1 MQWIEIKV
9 EAHPEAVDALSELL
23 SSLTQHGVAVQEPFA
38 LEDDGQK
45 WTHIPNAPVTVCG
58 YLAADEH
65 SDSILLRIEEAL
77 WYLRSIAIGDIGV
90 MQTRTID
97 DEDWAETWKQY
108 FHVTR
113 IGRKI
118 VIKPSWREFS
128 SDEPDLAVIELDPG
142 MAFGTGTH
150 PTTRMCLEAIEDTVR
165 AGDTVID
172 VGCGSGILS
181 LGAIKLGAK
190 SALGFDI
197 SSVAVRAA
205 QENAQLNACE
215 NAITVKH
222 AAIALL
228 PDGALS
234 LIAPDLTQGEDPLPE
249 SVTRELVAPANV
261 VMANIIARVIA
272 ELAETLYAATLP
284 GGKLITGGVILDKE
298 HEALDALLQAGF
310 TLEKRYV
317 DGDWLTLVCAKA

>member
-9 EAHPEAVDALSELL
+9 ESHPEAVDAISEML

-45 WTHIPNAPVTVCG
+45 WTHIPNAPATVCG

-65 SDSILLRIEEAL
+65 TESILRRIDEAL
-77 WYLRSIAIGDIGV
+77 WYLRSIAIGDIGA
-90 MQTRTID
+90 MQTRVID

-128 SDEPDLAVIELDPG
+128 SDEPNLAVIELDPG

-150 PTTRMCLEAIEDTVR
+150 PTTRMCLEAIEDNIH

-181 LGAIKLGAK
+181 LCAIKLGAK

-197 SSVAVRAA
+197 SSVAVRIAR
-205 QENAQLNACE
+205 ENAQLNDCAD
-215 NAITVKH
+215 AVTVKH
-222 AAIALL
+222 AGIALL
-228 PDGALS
+228 PDETLC
-234 LIAPDLTQGEDPLPE
+234 LIAPELTQGEELLPE
-249 SVTRELVAPANV
+249 SVTHEPISPANIV
-261 VMANIIARVIA
+261 LANIIARVIA

-284 GGKLITGGVILDKE
+284 GGKLITGGIIQDKE
-298 HEALDALLQAGF
+298 NEALDALIRAGF
-310 TLEKRYV
+310 TLEKRYA
-317 DGDWLTLVCAKA
+317 DGDWLTLVCAK